1 MHDMSHNEFVMYV
14 EARIDDA
21 DGLGDAEHDALMA
34 ELSRRA
40 QDHMPPLAFH
50 AWLGTS
56 FGLSTGLVTEAELD
70 TMGPDVYWVLF
81 ELEGRGV
88 LEELD
93 RAMAAGTLQI

>member
-1 MHDMSHNEFVMYV
+1 MQDMSHSEFITHV
-14 EARIDDA
+14 EARIDA
-21 DGLGDAEHDALMA
+21 GACLGEAEHDALMA

-70 TMGPDVYWVLF
+70 TIGTDVYWVLF

-93 RAMAAGTLQI
+93 RAMASGTLQI